1 MCHCPTE
8 NVKLA
13 LTCGTLQGNVWISSL
28 GETDIFINLFGNHRR
43 DIEIIIGKSQK
54 NYHLKLFLTFLLM

>member
-8 NVKLA
+8 NAKLA
-13 LTCGTLQGNVWISSL
+13 LTYGTLQVNAWISSP

-54 NYHLKLFLTFLLM
+54 